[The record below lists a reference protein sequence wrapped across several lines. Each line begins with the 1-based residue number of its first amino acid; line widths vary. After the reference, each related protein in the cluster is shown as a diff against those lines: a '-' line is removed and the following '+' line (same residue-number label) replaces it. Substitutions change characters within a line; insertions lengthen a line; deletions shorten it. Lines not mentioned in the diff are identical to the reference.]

1 MHLFTDALDALLDIT
16 NATAIVRDELLA
28 PWTNMRKGRAQI
40 RWHLPWSSPWS
51 QRTDVLVVAGVS
63 HPSKLDPA
71 VLKR

>member
-1 MHLFTDALDALLDIT
+1 MHLFTDALDALLDNT
-16 NATAIVRDELLA
+16 NATAIVRDELLVQ
-28 PWTNMRKGRAQI
+28 WTNMRKGRALTK
-40 RWHLPWSSPWS
+40 WHLPRSSLWP